1 MRGAAG
7 CALGFES
14 CYDLVD
20 IGDKARASLWIVQ
33 QAQGL
38 GGESLRR
45 GEMLDE
51 LTHDVW
57 RWFCGQTRVRGWV
70 LFVVVEDIDYAQ
82 AIDIDESCGP
92 PRR

>member
-1 MRGAAG
+1 M
-7 CALGFES
+7 GFES

-20 IGDKARASLWIVQ
+20 IGDKAGASLWIVQ

-38 GGESLRR
+38 GGESLGR

-57 RWFCGQTRVRGWV
+57 RWFCGQTRVCGWV
-70 LFVVVEDIDYAQ
+70 LFVVIENIDYAQ
-82 AIDIDESCGP
+82 AIDIDETGGP